1 MKKDDQ
7 KENTRGPLTKGLETI
22 AETVGAVAGLASRTF
37 PATSSR
43 NAVQMLKDDHVLVE
57 HLFEQFEETDDNRK
71 RADIVRST
79 LDELEVHATLE
90 EEIVYPAIRAL
101 DNSKEHQDI
110 MDAAAEEHHVV
121 KQLMAELREMTPQ
134 DERFAAKFTVLAEGV
149 RHHVREE
156 ESEVLPKA
164 EESDL
169 DLEELGRI
177 MQERK
182 QQLMQ
187 QTNRS
192 ESKSESKMRSGR
204 LSATANRGV
213 AKRKRAV
220 SGRATAGKRRTSS
233 RTSATPTRSRRV
245 SASKTR
251 GGSKGAPR
259 STSKARSGRG
269 RASAG
274 RKRTRG

>member
-1 MKKDDQ
+1 MKKDD
-7 KENTRGPLTKGLETI
+7 TRGPLAKGLETI

-37 PATSSR
+37 APTASL

-110 MDAAAEEHHVV
+110 MDEAAEEHHVV
-121 KQLMAELREMTPQ
+121 KQLMAELREMTPK

-169 DLEELGRI
+169 DLEELGRK

-182 QQLMQ
+182 KQLMQ
-187 QTNRS
+187 KTNR
-192 ESKSESKMRSGR
+192 SESKMRSGR
-204 LSATANRGV
+204 RAATSNRGV

-233 RTSATPTRSRRV
+233 RTSATPTRSGRV
-245 SASKTR
+245 SGKSARS
-251 GGSKGAPR
+251 GSKGAAR
-259 STSKARSGRG
+259 STSKARSGRS